1 MLMRLLRRFRPS
13 PAMVIASLALF
24 VALGGTGYAVTRLPA
39 NSVTTRQVV
48 NHSLLAVDFKS
59 GQIPRGPQGPA
70 GPAGPAG
77 PQGPAGPAGG
87 SAASKWALI
96 RGDGGIVTQ
105 SGGITLAAHPSSGT
119 YILNFG
125 SAVAGKPLLASGAYA
140 SDPGDQRGETT
151 AGPCGGGSEGR
162 TCGVGFDDSSHVF
175 VQTRDNAGFP
185 SDHAF
190 YVVVLG

>member
-1 MLMRLLRRFRPS
+1 MLRQLLRRFRPA
-13 PAMVIASLALF
+13 PATVIASLALF

-70 GPAGPAG
+70 GPTGPTG

-151 AGPCGGGSEGR
+151 AGPCGGGSAGR
-162 TCGVGFDDSSHVF
+162 TCGVGFDDANHVY
-175 VQTRDNAGFP
+175 VQTRNNDGFP

>member
-1 MLMRLLRRFRPS
+1 MLMRLLRRFHPS
-13 PAMVIASLALF
+13 PATVIASLALF

-48 NHSLLAVDFKS
+48 NHSLLGVDFKA

-125 SAVAGKPLLASGAYA
+125 SAVAGKPLIASGAYA
-140 SDPGDQRGETT
+140 GDPGDQRGETT

-162 TCGVGFDDSSHVF
+162 TCPTGFDTTSHVY
-175 VQTRDNAGFP
+175 VQTRDNSGNP

>member
-1 MLMRLLRRFRPS
+1 MLMQLLRRFRPS

-48 NHSLLAVDFKS
+48 NHSLLGVDFKS

-87 SAASKWALI
+87 TAASKWALV

-125 SAVAGKPLLASGAYA
+125 SAVAGKPLVATGAYA
-140 SDPGDQRGETT
+140 GDPGDQRGETT
-151 AGPCGGGSEGR
+151 AGPCGGGGEGR
-162 TCGVGFDDSSHVF
+162 TCPTGFDTTSHVY
-175 VQTRDNAGFP
+175 VQTRGNDGNPA
-185 SDHAF
+185 DHAF